1 MTRYENDSYLEAHDF
16 PFHIDQFSFHK
27 IKSVEQH
34 SHEFIEFVYVAEGS
48 GQHFYAGTEYR
59 IQEGD
64 VFVIEPDV
72 EHAYVVEDDGHLVV
86 YNILFAP
93 AILSHELQSL
103 SKVTSFVDFFYVEP
117 FLRQSVHF
125 QSHLKLNPHQRIEM
139 KQLLD
144 RILSEY
150 KDKNLGYRLLVK
162 TRLIEMFVF
171 LSRCYD
177 QMLHKPMT
185 AQASEHKIIER
196 VAEFIELHHANPLS
210 LAQVSQMCGMSQS
223 AFTSK
228 FKQFMG
234 KTFIEF
240 RNEIRIRMAKELM
253 LSTNSN
259 ILQIAQEVGF
269 DDLSFF
275 NKLFKQM
282 TGLSPGQFRKSRKSA
297 QE

>member
-1 MTRYENDSYLEAHDF
+1 MTRFANESYLESYDF
-16 PFHIDQFSFHK
+16 PFHLEQYTFK
-27 IKSVEQH
+27 KKESVKPH
-34 SHEFIEFVYVAEGS
+34 SHEFVEFVYVVEGS
-48 GQHFYAGTEYR
+48 GRHSYAGVEYL

-72 EHAYVVEDDGHLVV
+72 EHAYFVDEHLIV

-93 AILSHELQSL
+93 SILSHELQSL
-103 SKVTSFVDFFYVEP
+103 SNVTSFVDFFYVEP

-150 KDKNLGYRLLVK
+150 TEKMLGYRLLVK

-185 AQASEHKIIER
+185 ALASEHKIIER

-223 AFTSK
+223 AFTSR
-228 FKQFMG
+228 FKQYMG

-240 RNEIRIRMAKELM
+240 RNEIRIRIAKELM

-282 TGLSPGQFRKSRKSA
+282 HGISPGKFRRSQK
-297 QE
+297 ED